1 MNRSRGNDLAVSGG
15 RPVRAVL
22 LPYVRQCIEDDDV
35 AAVVDVLRSDWLT
48 TGPVLRQFEETLA
61 ASVQAHYAVAVNSG
75 TAALHCLVHA
85 LGVGPGDEVI
95 VPAITF
101 CSTANVVV
109 HAGATPVFA
118 DVDPETLL
126 VDPQSVMERLT
137 PNTRAVVAVDYA
149 GQPCDYPGLRQVVEG
164 SGAVVVADGCHAL
177 GAKADG
183 RPVGSLAKA
192 TAFSF
197 HAVKHVAMG
206 EGGAITTDDLAFA
219 ETARRF
225 RNHGIDSDHLQ
236 RARSGSWAYDMVD
249 LGLNYRMPDILA
261 ALGLTQLAKQP
272 AWLARRR
279 QIAALYD
286 AALADV
292 DGITPLTR
300 RAGVEHAYHL
310 YVVQMDTARWSVG
323 RAEVFA
329 ALRAEGIGV
338 NVHYVPVHLHSYY
351 RRRFGYGP
359 GLCPRAE
366 SAYERLLTLPMFPAM
381 SDEDVADVVAALRK
395 VSVAYVE

>member
-1 MNRSRGNDLAVSGG
+1 
-15 RPVRAVL
+15 
-22 LPYVRQCIEDDDV
+22 
-35 AAVVDVLRSDWLT
+35 
-48 TGPVLRQFEETLA
+48 
-61 ASVQAHYAVAVNSG
+61 
-75 TAALHCLVHA
+75 
-85 LGVGPGDEVI
+85 
-95 VPAITF
+95 
-101 CSTANVVV
+101 
-109 HAGATPVFA
+109 
-118 DVDPETLL
+118 
-126 VDPQSVMERLT
+126 
-137 PNTRAVVAVDYA
+137 
-149 GQPCDYPGLRQVVEG
+149 
-164 SGAVVVADGCHAL
+164 
-177 GAKADG
+177 
-183 RPVGSLAKA
+183 
-192 TAFSF
+192 
-197 HAVKHVAMG
+197 
-206 EGGAITTDDLAFA
+206 
-219 ETARRF
+219 
-225 RNHGIDSDHLQ
+225 
-236 RARSGSWAYDMVD
+236 MVD

-286 AALADV
+286 AALADI

-300 RAGVEHAYHL
+300 RPGVEHAYHL

-359 GLCPRAE
+359 GLCPQAE

-395 VSVAYVE
+395 VSAAYVE